1 MAEQYGEHGSL
12 YYAVAVVKKS
22 STYQSIEDL
31 RGAKSCH
38 TGYGKTA
45 GRLII
50 MNEVN
55 LLPMLF
61 LKFIIFLIEVKKF
74 TYVREFEASVK
85 HLIENKWILCRKI
98 NVIKEQIKI
107 LE

>member
-38 TGYGKTA
+38 TGYGRTA
-45 GRLII
+45 GIQTMSVNFSVHIADTEMFKFLRLIP
-50 MNEVN
+50 NELRN
-55 LLPMLF
+55 E
-61 LKFIIFLIEVKKF
+61 IISRFPKE
-74 TYVREFEASVK
+74 E
-85 HLIENKWILCRKI
+85 IL
-98 NVIKEQIKI
+98 
-107 LE
+107 